1 MTFIKKQIIIMYG
14 DVFTFLH
21 TLKRFQRTRK
31 FYILTRCICM
41 TYVSLIIGRIK
52 IILAV
57 LGYTH

>member
-1 MTFIKKQIIIMYG
+1 MTFIKKQIIITHFY
-14 DVFTFLH
+14 
-21 TLKRFQRTRK
+21 TLKRFQRIRK

-41 TYVSLIIGRIK
+41 TYVSLIIIGRIK